1 MENLRI
7 MKRWRN
13 SFANLMP
20 EAQTSLSE
28 YWTISSTGDA
38 VIRCGRL
45 RLQQAVAV
53 SSSWHW
59 VPRAMTWRVSDLK

>member
-1 MENLRI
+1 MKNLRI

-20 EAQTSLSE
+20 EAPMLPSV
-28 YWTISSTGDA
+28 YWTILSTGDA

-45 RLQQAVAV
+45 LLQQVVAV

-59 VPRAMTWRVSDLK
+59 VPHAMTWRVSDLK